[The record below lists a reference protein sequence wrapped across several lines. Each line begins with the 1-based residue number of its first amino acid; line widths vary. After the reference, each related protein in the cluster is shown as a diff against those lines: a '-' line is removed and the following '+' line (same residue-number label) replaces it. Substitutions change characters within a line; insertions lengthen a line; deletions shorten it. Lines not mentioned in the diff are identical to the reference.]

1 MKCTLNSNIKNISG
15 KFGNL
20 LFRTYTKPD
29 GTKETRA
36 YGMPKRKDG
45 SFGYQRKAA
54 FTEGEIK
61 AQAQFKTVSA
71 AVNSLSEQSRKQFH
85 REWQKAK
92 YKFNGKKY
100 VTLRGYIMAR
110 LYAEMKDGV
119 NLI

>member
-45 SFGYQRKAA
+45 SFGYERKVKVTPNEAA
-54 FTEGEIK
+54 NRAKF
-61 AQAQFKTVSA
+61 QVVSKRIS
-71 AVNSLSEQSRKQFH
+71 SLSDAERMSFH

-92 YKFNGKKY
+92 FKFNGKKY